1 MRKNDLKLILVGETG
16 VGKSQL
22 GNFILKKEVFVVGKN
37 TNSISENI
45 SIIGDKRVTIV
56 DTPGLNDT
64 NSRDYDI
71 MEQIIAKFQNDR
83 AIDGIILVYSFNKA
97 RKTQKDQE
105 LITNL
110 KKIFGEDILKTR
122 LKVIITNSS
131 TGEEFDNEKNKI
143 KKQKNDIIKGLDKMI
158 SKEDIVFVNT
168 LNTSPHMKVFYP
180 EIEKFLEQFYKVK
193 MSLGSMNNE
202 LIKKQELEFNQRQ
215 KEELEAE
222 RKKEEKEDKRW
233 LEKEKK
239 ELEEKNKS
247 LLIQN
252 ENERKRSFIFEIFI
266 ILLLIFFFY
275 FYENERKRVE
285 KDHEKFYNKFENERE
300 RLEKKFEKLY
310 EKFEKERRDYQS
322 KEDKRNEERIKEE
335 RIKEEKIK
343 EERIKEERIK
353 EERIKQEKI
362 KEERIKQEK
371 IKEEKRIILKKE
383 IDNLDT
389 EIFNS
394 ELKINSI
401 KREIKSDELCIAAS
415 GTFTVFTLGFSGFGI
430 AHCMESEKAHK
441 RELKIEEDRLEDL
454 KAQRK
459 QKENQLN
466 ELK

>member
-1 MRKNDLKLILVGETG
+1 MRKNDLKLILIGETG

-22 GNFILKKEVFVVGKN
+22 GNFILKKEVFGVGKN

-45 SIIGDKRVTIV
+45 SIIGD
-56 DTPGLNDT
+56 T

-71 MEQIIAKFQNDR
+71 MEQIISKFQNDR

-105 LITNL
+105 LIINL

-131 TGEEFDNEKNKI
+131 TGEEFDNEKKKI
-143 KKQKNDIIKGLDKMI
+143 KKQKNDIIKGLDNMI

-168 LNTSPHMKVFYP
+168 LNTPPHMKVFYP

-202 LIKKQELEFNQRQ
+202 LIKKQELEINQRQ

-222 RKKEEKEDKRW
+222 RKKMEKEDKRW

-285 KDHEKFYNKFENERE
+285 KRFEKFY
-300 RLEKKFEKLY
+300 
-310 EKFEKERRDYQS
+310 EKFDNERRDYQNKEDKRS
-322 KEDKRNEERIKEE
+322 EDKRNEDKRKEE
-335 RIKEEKIK
+335 I
-343 EERIKEERIK
+343 
-353 EERIKQEKI
+353 
-362 KEERIKQEK
+362 
-371 IKEEKRIILKKE
+371 RIILNKE
-383 IDNLDT
+383 IADLSR

-394 ELKINSI
+394 KDKINKI
-401 KREIKSDELCIAAS
+401 KREIKSDELGIAAS
-415 GTFTVFTLGFSGFGI
+415 GTATVFTLGFSGFGI
-430 AHCMESEKAHK
+430 AHCMESKKAHE
-441 RELKIEEDRLEDL
+441 RQLAIEEDRLEDL
-454 KAQRK
+454 KAQKRK
-459 QKENQLN
+459 KEIQLK
-466 ELK
+466 ELY